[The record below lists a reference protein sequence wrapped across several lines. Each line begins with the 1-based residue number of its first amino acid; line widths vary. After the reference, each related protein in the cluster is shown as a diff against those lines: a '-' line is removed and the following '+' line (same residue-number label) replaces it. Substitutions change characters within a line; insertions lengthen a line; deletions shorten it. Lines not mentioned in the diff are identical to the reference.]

1 MQGMDTDTTPSSCN
15 NLGILAATSV
25 EINSSVLDHCPRANI
40 VHVPQGATT
49 MFLIGRTTAHL
60 KDSSLNGNRG
70 WISMGFI
77 PTSRSHTARPSRV
90 DPQNNFVKVHVC
102 ANGDI
107 TVKQGYTKD
116 DNLIID
122 RLDALILTYTIQFNT
137 TGKLDNFSSTFN
149 AIAQLN

>member
-1 MQGMDTDTTPSSCN
+1 
-15 NLGILAATSV
+15 
-25 EINSSVLDHCPRANI
+25 
-40 VHVPQGATT
+40 
-49 MFLIGRTTAHL
+49 
-60 KDSSLNGNRG
+60 
-70 WISMGFI
+70 MGFI

-137 TGKLDNFSSTFN
+137 TGKLDNFSSTFLQVTTAAIHLINLDKLN
-149 AIAQLN
+149 AAHIPDKTIRNLFIDNNVWLLSPYLFYFSVGPQQ